1 MDTKNIFRLK
11 SDIRIGNLIPIDNIL
26 DYYVKDYEFTDIVEF
41 VQLTKLLPGNYYR
54 VKIDESAMFLN
65 TDVGVR
71 DNRQTIIDGKEVIHN
86 KSFYD
91 NRIITYITI
100 PNLILKLVANNY
112 VALMNPPDVVPI
124 YHSVNAVFRR
134 LTAQTLNKK
143 VIAGE
148 VLSILDMFLAKILDS
163 CSGFILQHIEE
174 LERAEEEIEKEH
186 IKHMEKASMSELF
199 SGIDLINRI
208 NSVPT
213 RTDHSNIIIS
223 ATRDTYYDTEN
234 ESTDSIARAKAAL
247 ENVMELESLKHKIDK
262 PIDKILAMVMQDT
275 ASGFRV
281 DKFGNKYPIINL
293 KVDKK

>member
-234 ESTDSIARAKAAL
+234 ESTDSISRAKAAL